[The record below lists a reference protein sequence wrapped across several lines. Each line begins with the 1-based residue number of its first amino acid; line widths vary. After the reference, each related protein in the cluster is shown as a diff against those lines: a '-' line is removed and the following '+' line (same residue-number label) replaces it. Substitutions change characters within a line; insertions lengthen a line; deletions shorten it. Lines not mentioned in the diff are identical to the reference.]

1 MGLVL
6 HSIGL
11 ATCGFAVAVL
21 SLGIFVFG
29 PEARSQGLEARRP
42 LIFVPGLLGSR
53 LCRPD
58 PTKPTEMQVAW
69 GTLGALPRFP
79 SIRLSHDQTDK
90 PDDLKPC
97 GLVREIVYLGLF
109 TQQVYAP
116 VLRHLEQLGYRENHD
131 LFIFDYDWRRS
142 IFDNAEALDR
152 FVTEKTPNRRVDI
165 LAHSMGGLVARV
177 YTAKHGGAERV
188 ARLISAGTP
197 FFGSIKVYET
207 VEKGWGALN
216 VAMGGLPAFRRTM
229 LSFPAVFELMP
240 RYAACCEGDAGTSKF
255 IPANPEGWSALGWD
269 GVDIATMPN
278 LPATFTRIRAL
289 EEIIATRLPHGV
301 EDVVLVG
308 VDQRTSQRVGFER
321 HRGAT
326 VVRVQTTWAG
336 DGTVVRESA
345 ALPRATLR
353 PTSFAD
359 HERILHDPQIQDFLR
374 VALTKSVS
382 EALDIVEV
390 RPRGNILT
398 IDGNVTELVGIVV
411 EPGEPIYR
419 TGDLCKVRVH
429 VRLGSQQK
437 LSPQSIKLTRRMP
450 DGRAA
455 KITLKPDPA
464 ASDPSNPFEQS
475 FVGTFEAGVKPGN
488 GMLRAVV
495 DMAGEKPR
503 VVERPVP
510 VIAR

>member
-1 MGLVL
+1 MVLVL
-6 HSIGL
+6 RPILL
-11 ATCGFAVAVL
+11 ATWVAALFLGF
-21 SLGIFVFG
+21 FVVG
-29 PEARSQGLEARRP
+29 PEARGQSAEARRP

-53 LCRPD
+53 LCRPHPD
-58 PTKPTEMQVAW
+58 KPSEMQVAW
-69 GTLGALPRFP
+69 GTLTALPRFP
-79 SIRLSHDQTDK
+79 SIRLSHDQTQK
-90 PDDLKPC
+90 PDDIKPC

-109 TQQVYAP
+109 TQEVYAP
-116 VLRHLEQLGYRENHD
+116 VLRHLEQLGYRENRD

-142 IFDNAEALDR
+142 IFDNAETLDR
-152 FVTEKTPNRRVDI
+152 FVREKAPDQRVDI

-177 YTAKHGGAERV
+177 YTAKYGGAERV

-197 FFGSIKVYET
+197 FLGSVKVYET

-240 RYAACCEGDAGTSKF
+240 RYAACCGPAGTGEF
-255 IPANPEGWSALGWD
+255 VPANPEGWSALGWD

-278 LPATFTRIRAL
+278 LPATFTRVRAL
-289 EEIIATRLPHGV
+289 EEIIATRLPQGV
-301 EDVVLVG
+301 EDVVLIG
-308 VDQRTSQRVGFER
+308 VDQRTPQRVGFGR
-321 HRGAT
+321 NRGAT

-336 DGTVVRESA
+336 DGTVLRESA
-345 ALPRATLR
+345 ALPRATLH
-353 PTSFAD
+353 PTSFAV
-359 HERILHDPQIQDFLR
+359 HERILNDPQIQEFLR

-382 EALDIVEV
+382 EALDIVKV

-398 IDGNVTELVGIVV
+398 ADGSVTELVGIVV
-411 EPGEPIYR
+411 EPDEPIYR

-429 VRLGSQQK
+429 VRLGSQRK

-455 KITLKPDPA
+455 KITLKPDRA

-495 DMAGEKPR
+495 DMAGEKAR
-503 VVERPVP
+503 LVERPVP